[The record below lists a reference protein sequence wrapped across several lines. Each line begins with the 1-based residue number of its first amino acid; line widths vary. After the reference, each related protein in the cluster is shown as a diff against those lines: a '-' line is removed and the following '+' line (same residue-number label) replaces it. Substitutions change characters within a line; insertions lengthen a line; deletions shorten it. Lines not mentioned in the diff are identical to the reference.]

1 MARLGKSDIVK
12 SECMIIEVYSVTD
25 SNISKIYGDAV
36 DVIDSIDGVQFTV
49 YKPNHE
55 SYRFDYDKYGW
66 KELTPDEAMVHGIY
80 VEENENLKYKLIV
93 DNSSEYGMVCNNCE
107 RIIFIMP
114 KIGESVEVSPNNLSE
129 LDWININGIKFRR
142 EK

>member
-1 MARLGKSDIVK
+1 MIV
-12 SECMIIEVYSVTD
+12 EVNSLTD
-25 SNISKIYGDAV
+25 PNNSYIYEKVV

-55 SYRFDYDKYGW
+55 SYRFDYDEYAW
-66 KELTPDEAMVHGIY
+66 HELIPDEAMAHGIY
-80 VEENENLKYKLIV
+80 VEENENLKYKSIV
-93 DNSSEYGMVCNNCE
+93 DDSSEYGMVCNKCE

>member
-1 MARLGKSDIVK
+1 
-12 SECMIIEVYSVTD
+12 MIIEVYSITD
-25 SNISKIYGDAV
+25 SNISKIYEDVV
-36 DVIDSIDGVQFTV
+36 DVVDSIDGVQFTV
-49 YKPNHE
+49 YKPNQE

-66 KELTPDEAMVHGIY
+66 KELIPDEAMAHGIY

-93 DNSSEYGMVCNNCE
+93 DNSSEYGMVCNKCE

-114 KIGESVEVSPNNLSE
+114 KIGNSVEVSPDKLSE